1 MKLTPEQ
8 QATTNRIIDDYVQ
21 IGLSITPINR
31 DAATEATLSL
41 YDALESKRP
50 TVILHVQSPFASA
63 IGGLLLDRVFDKR
76 HCLLNDGAVLH
87 ALDEVKEELAGQISS
102 MDAGA
107 LGAILQDMT
116 SQIQSQMPAIEQ
128 AFWSMSSIDLSWT
141 LLHMYANLGSEE
153 VMVSWKKKAP
163 TLKEVILQRLARDR
177 GRTTDWL
184 SKRRIAAPVTDTV
197 QSARVGIDDAV
208 ASSIRLH
215 LHSRSLGKGRDFCE
229 SDTLAMLAE
238 ARWLTSKA
246 INLGVMNGPK
256 LFHAIERMVSQA
268 GHVSTISVWC
278 GIAISDRPAEL
289 HLDARQRPHRLDGPA
304 ILYRDGWAIYAIH
317 GIAVPR
323 EVIEQPSSITVRH
336 IDEEKNVEV
345 RRVLIERYGLD
356 RYMKD
361 SQAELLHRDA
371 TGLLYRKQVTGD
383 EPITMVRVLNST
395 PEAEGT
401 LSRDEALVAFGEAAQ
416 AALRAPA
423 DARFKEYMIRVPPD
437 MTKAHEAVAW
447 TFGLAAEDYHPA
459 LET

>member
-21 IGLSITPINR
+21 IGLSTKPINR
-31 DAATEATLSL
+31 DAATEAVLSL
-41 YDALESKRP
+41 YDALEAEKAAI
-50 TVILHVQSPFASA
+50 ILHVQSPLAST
-63 IGGLLLDRVFDKR
+63 IGAFLLYRVLSAKNHPWDDAAMR
-76 HCLLNDGAVLH
+76 R
-87 ALDEVKEELAGQISS
+87 ALDEAKEELVGQVS
-102 MDAGA
+102 GA
-107 LGAILQDMT
+107 NEGTFQAIFQNVA
-116 SQIQSQMPAIEQ
+116 SQIQSQAPAMKH
-128 AFWSMSSIDLSWT
+128 AFWSFSSASAAWTRLST
-141 LLHMYANLGSEE
+141 KETMETAEAIIA
-153 VMVSWKKKAP
+153 WKKKAP
-163 TLKEVILQRLARDR
+163 TLKEAILHRLTRNK
-177 GRTTDWL
+177 GRTNDWL
-184 SKRRIAAPVTDTV
+184 SKARTSAPVTTAV
-197 QSARVGIDDAV
+197 HSARDGIDDTV
-208 ASSIRLH
+208 VSGIRLN
-215 LHSRSLGKGRDFCE
+215 LPAPSLWDYQDLCD
-229 SDTLAMLAE
+229 SYTLAMLAN
-238 ARWLTSKA
+238 AHWLTSPA
-246 INLGVMNGPK
+246 INLGTMNRAK

-268 GHVSTISVWC
+268 EHVSMMSIWPAV
-278 GIAISDRPAEL
+278 AISDRPAEL

-395 PEAEGT
+395 PEPEGT
-401 LSRDEALVAFGEAAQ
+401 LSRDEALVTFGEAAR
-416 AALRAPA
+416 AALHTPA
-423 DARFKEYMIRVPPD
+423 GARFKEYMIRVPPN
-437 MTKAHEAVAW
+437 MTTAHEAVAW
-447 TFGLAAEDYHPA
+447 TFSLTGEEYHPA